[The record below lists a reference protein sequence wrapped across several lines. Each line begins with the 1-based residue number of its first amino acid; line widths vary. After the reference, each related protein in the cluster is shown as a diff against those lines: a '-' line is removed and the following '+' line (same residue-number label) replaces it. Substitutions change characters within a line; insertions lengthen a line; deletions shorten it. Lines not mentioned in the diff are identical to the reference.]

1 VNERMRRTRAL
12 ENLGRVAGGSEK
24 ILVPTH
30 RPSVGNSVR
39 QRPCTLQ
46 LGKDSNLMLHF
57 TCDLCSRELSDERY
71 VVRIEV
77 YPGFDPE
84 EVDEEQLDADH
95 LQAISEALQEVEETG
110 KLELEDCGT
119 KAFRFDLCP
128 RCHKKF
134 VKDPLGR
141 DALRR
146 LNFSEN

>member
-1 VNERMRRTRAL
+1 
-12 ENLGRVAGGSEK
+12 
-24 ILVPTH
+24 
-30 RPSVGNSVR
+30 
-39 QRPCTLQ
+39 
-46 LGKDSNLMLHF
+46 MLHF
-57 TCDLCSRELSDERY
+57 TCDLCSRELGDERF
-71 VVRIEV
+71 VVKVEV

-84 EVDEEQLDADH
+84 EVDEEHLDADH
-95 LQAISEALQEVEETG
+95 LQAISEALQEVEESG
-110 KLELEDCGT
+110 KVELEDCGT

>member
-1 VNERMRRTRAL
+1 
-12 ENLGRVAGGSEK
+12 
-24 ILVPTH
+24 
-30 RPSVGNSVR
+30 
-39 QRPCTLQ
+39 
-46 LGKDSNLMLHF
+46 MLHF

-95 LQAISEALQEVEETG
+95 LQAISEALQEVEENG
-110 KLELEDCGT
+110 KLELEDCST

-134 VKDPLGR
+134 LKDPLGR